1 MTPEE
6 GTGDCIRTTGSMTW
20 EAIWETFRAGAH
32 VVGVGYLSARGMLL
46 ILINN
51 YFLTMSI
58 SPQGIVET
66 HALLEDFLLLN
77 QLPGAIFL
85 YMTHSFIVVNK
96 NINKDE
102 VALTT
107 GWSNG
112 CLLSVPNFSSLASL
126 KVL

>member
-20 EAIWETFRAGAH
+20 KAIWETFRAGAH

-46 ILINN
+46 ILLND
-51 YFLTMSI
+51 FLTMLK

-96 NINKDE
+96 NINK
-102 VALTT
+102 
-107 GWSNG
+107 N
-112 CLLSVPNFSSLASL
+112 
-126 KVL
+126 